1 MGNGVSKGSR
11 NLYVAAMSN
20 VTTIERKELLG
31 MRAKFGEMAKASG
44 GNPNTITRD
53 EFTRGLDE
61 ISVAEADAEIL
72 ERLFTMF
79 DKMGDGQINYR
90 EFVVGV
96 SPLARGDVPQK
107 LQFAF
112 ELYDVD
118 ESGHV
123 KAAEM
128 CFVLNAIN
136 NVASWFGD
144 PAMQPDEIDTCVED
158 VFKQAGGAMS
168 VAYTE
173 NITVIAEHAVV
184 RQFLAGSGTVVFGA

>member
-1 MGNGVSKGSR
+1 
-11 NLYVAAMSN
+11 MSN

-31 MRAKFGEMAKASG
+31 MRAKFGELAKASG

-53 EFTRGLDE
+53 EFTRALDE
-61 ISVAEADAEIL
+61 ISVVEADAEIL

-118 ESGHV
+118 ETGHV

-128 CFVLNAIN
+128 CFVLNAMN

-144 PAMQPDEIDTCVED
+144 PAMQPDEVDTCVED
-158 VFKQAGGAMS
+158 VFKRAGGGLSLQYAD
-168 VAYTE
+168 
-173 NITVIAEHAVV
+173 NIQAIADHATM